1 MTSLTR
7 LETDQLRRLEEM
19 RKTFDRLRAER
30 IRAEGE
36 VERLTRDLEEAR
48 ALALS
53 ELGTDDEGADPGLD
67 RGRPGEERQACRG
80 IRCRPARGRSPSQ
93 AARRRAVIVQAVD
106 HDVARAEAALARLE
120 GRRDAVA
127 AAHRGAD
134 ARHRTRQGAPGR
146 QGRGRGLHRGGA
158 RLAPAGAACPPSRR
172 C

>member
-53 ELGTDDEGADPGLD
+53 ELGTDDEGQI
-67 RGRPGEERQACRG
+67 QAL
-80 IRCRPARGRSPSQ
+80 IEDAQ
-93 AARRRAVIVQAVD
+93 AKN
-106 HDVARAEAALARLE
+106 
-120 GRRDAVA
+120 
-127 AAHRGAD
+127 
-134 ARHRTRQGAPGR
+134 
-146 QGRGRGLHRGGA
+146 A
-158 RLAPAGAACPPSRR
+158 RLAEEFGAALREVEAR
-172 C
+172 LKQLGDGR

>member
-53 ELGTDDEGADPGLD
+53 ELGTDDEGQI
-67 RGRPGEERQACRG
+67 QAL
-80 IRCRPARGRSPSQ
+80 IEDAQ
-93 AARRRAVIVQAVD
+93 AKN
-106 HDVARAEAALARLE
+106 
-120 GRRDAVA
+120 
-127 AAHRGAD
+127 
-134 ARHRTRQGAPGR
+134 
-146 QGRGRGLHRGGA
+146 A
-158 RLAPAGAACPPSRR
+158 RLAEEFGAALREVEAR
-172 C
+172 LKQLGDER

>member
-53 ELGTDDEGADPGLD
+53 ELGTDDAGQI
-67 RGRPGEERQACRG
+67 QAL
-80 IRCRPARGRSPSQ
+80 IEDAQ
-93 AARRRAVIVQAVD
+93 AKN
-106 HDVARAEAALARLE
+106 
-120 GRRDAVA
+120 
-127 AAHRGAD
+127 
-134 ARHRTRQGAPGR
+134 
-146 QGRGRGLHRGGA
+146 A
-158 RLAPAGAACPPSRR
+158 RLAEEFGAALREVEAR
-172 C
+172 LKQLGDER